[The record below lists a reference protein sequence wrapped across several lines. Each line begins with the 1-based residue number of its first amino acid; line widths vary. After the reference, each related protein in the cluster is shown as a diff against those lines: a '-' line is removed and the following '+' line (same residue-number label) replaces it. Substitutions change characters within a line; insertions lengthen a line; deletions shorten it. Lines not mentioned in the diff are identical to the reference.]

1 MRAMELTTILNLCH
15 HHRGFVYHHTRFGP
29 DQKSVEVHV
38 RPRAGSAAVCSG
50 CHRPAPGYD
59 HLPERRFEF
68 IPFWGILVFFLYSMW
83 RVQCRNC
90 GVVVTPEAKSQ
101 RGCRSEGYGP
111 GDEECP
117 RGNGQN
123 YLRSAVGHAAVG
135 DGGSHAKVILPLRI
149 IGPDVKKAALLAVYA
164 FREIKARV
172 EGCGNATTAVCL
184 KGNSAD
190 YVPWYLIQKAEQLFD
205 WYSGIEQSAFQ
216 YVLGHFRENEEKR
229 HRAKMSTWLRKLK
242 QEFDQLASELLKDPP

>member
-1 MRAMELTTILNLCH
+1 MRDEGPEACQQLFARRHVSFQRHPRARPVVQIAAVGEASEDGADVVARVTLEVFAFEIMRAMELTTILNLCH

-83 RVQCRNC
+83 HGQCRNC

-101 RGCRSEGYGP
+101 RGYRSEGYGP

-117 RGNGQN
+117 PSSASKIATSTTLSSCGSPGGPCCWNHCFMGSRYKLLPPQRKDECRGPGDRDAETCGAFL
-123 YLRSAVGHAAVG
+123 LRTTS
-135 DGGSHAKVILPLRI
+135 SHF
-149 IGPDVKKAALLAVYA
+149 LA
-164 FREIKARV
+164 IHI
-172 EGCGNATTAVCL
+172 T
-184 KGNSAD
+184 
-190 YVPWYLIQKAEQLFD
+190 
-205 WYSGIEQSAFQ
+205 SGRSF
-216 YVLGHFRENEEKR
+216 
-229 HRAKMSTWLRKLK
+229 
-242 QEFDQLASELLKDPP
+242 P